1 LCKAPGRTDAARSLE
16 KEEPCAI
23 QQHTARR
30 TGSRSARTSWWPEPS
45 GSETAMFDNKI
56 TGMLIGKVV
65 ANAGTIVAVA
75 AVVGAGKK
83 WG

>member
-1 LCKAPGRTDAARSLE
+1 MRNLNARLV
-16 KEEPCAI
+16 A
-23 QQHTARR
+23 TY
-30 TGSRSARTSWWPEPS
+30 
-45 GSETAMFDNKI
+45 
-56 TGMLIGKVV
+56 L

>member
-1 LCKAPGRTDAARSLE
+1 
-16 KEEPCAI
+16 
-23 QQHTARR
+23 
-30 TGSRSARTSWWPEPS
+30 
-45 GSETAMFDNKI
+45 MMMNNKI

>member
-1 LCKAPGRTDAARSLE
+1 MKNQ
-16 KEEPCAI
+16 I
-23 QQHTARR
+23 
-30 TGSRSARTSWWPEPS
+30 S
-45 GSETAMFDNKI
+45 GILVGKI
-56 TGMLIGKVV
+56 L

>member
-1 LCKAPGRTDAARSLE
+1 MKS
-16 KEEPCAI
+16 
-23 QQHTARR
+23 Q
-30 TGSRSARTSWWPEPS
+30 
-45 GSETAMFDNKI
+45 I

-83 WG
+83 WV